1 MIEKTCNLWLSH
13 IGKTILVLINWFPI
27 ELFPVYFI
35 GGILS
40 HHLLEKIS
48 LEIEWTFQA
57 LDEDDFSL
65 YELFFLY
72 CTRFYDFSLINL

>member
-1 MIEKTCNLWLSH
+1 M
-13 IGKTILVLINWFPI
+13 LINWFPI
-27 ELFPVYFI
+27 ELFPVCFI

-65 YELFFLY
+65 HELFFLY
-72 CTRFYDFSLINL
+72 CTRFYDFLLINL